1 MMGCPQSVNNI
12 KHLLH
17 VCVSQNIANN
27 IEKPL
32 SGRPCDRYRYQF
44 IAQTEIYI
52 SALSNLYSLCM
63 PAPTLSRVTLTQ
75 LVHKIFSGGCYN
87 NARPD
92 LSSNML

>member
-1 MMGCPQSVNNI
+1 MTEYIIEI
-12 KHLLH
+12 KHAYISSIVCLLT
-17 VCVSQNIANN
+17 QM
-27 IEKPL
+27 PL
-32 SGRPCDRYRYQF
+32 YDEYSHTGL
-44 IAQTEIYI
+44 EIYI
-52 SALSNLYSLCM
+52 STLSNLYSLCM